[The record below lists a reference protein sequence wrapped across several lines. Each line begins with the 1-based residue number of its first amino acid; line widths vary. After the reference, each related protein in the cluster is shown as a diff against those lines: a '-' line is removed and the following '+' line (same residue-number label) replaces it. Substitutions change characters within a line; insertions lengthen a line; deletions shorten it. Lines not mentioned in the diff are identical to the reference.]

1 LRETIATMARDAD
14 DMRAKL
20 EKALHKLKYVP
31 SITSIHF
38 CICASRVHIH
48 INDDMNILFRE
59 YEAEKREMDRLH
71 DKLVSLEL
79 SSDVVSRPLDISAS
93 FKAMPLSPVAR
104 ADSAE
109 SSKYPMYSVNDE
121 SAAYGISQGQAMQP
135 SVATHVRN
143 LDYDALEIK
152 VLQRARSVFA
162 PAVSTYRGVSPA
174 PGPGPVVD
182 VFSSDRGPMRASML
196 DITGHHMGVP
206 NLVFPANTEFSGAP
220 GYGYGNYANYGNY
233 GNYSPA
239 ATGLGSISVGGGQG
253 PSVGVTAGAGAGGR
267 GASFAWSSDAAGG
280 TPRTVHVHDRKQ

>member
-1 LRETIATMARDAD
+1 
-14 DMRAKL
+14 
-20 EKALHKLKYVP
+20 
-31 SITSIHF
+31 
-38 CICASRVHIH
+38 
-48 INDDMNILFRE
+48 
-59 YEAEKREMDRLH
+59 MDRLH

-79 SSDVVSRPLDISAS
+79 SSDVASRPLDISPS
-93 FKAMPLSPVAR
+93 TR
-104 ADSAE
+104 ADSSE

-121 SAAYGISQGQAMQP
+121 SAVYAISQGQAMQP
-135 SVATHVRN
+135 SVAMRTHVRN
-143 LDYDALEIK
+143 LDYEALETK

-162 PAVSTYRGVSPA
+162 PAVSAYRGVSPA
-174 PGPGPVVD
+174 PGTGPVVD